1 MERLND
7 KSNVN
12 ATKIVMINSKN
23 SKKTKENFLSQN
35 YE

>member
-1 MERLND
+1 MERLID
-7 KSNVN
+7 KSNEN

-23 SKKTKENFLSQN
+23 SKRAKENFLSQN